1 MRREKNL
8 GYKNMNT
15 QELIYCMEFQS
26 LAKQALPLHRQNVV
40 AELVPKGLPWSSAN
54 LLYGISKFPLTSIL
68 SPRGEDGGEGLSSC
82 LARKVKVRE

>member
-1 MRREKNL
+1 
-8 GYKNMNT
+8 MNT

-54 LLYGISKFPLTSIL
+54 LLHGISKFPLIYVS
-68 SPRGEDGGEGLSSC
+68 SPPRGEDGGEGAKFLHGISKFGKASF
-82 LARKVKVRE
+82 ATT